1 MYPTFHRLLSWT
13 DPTTNWFVTS
23 NLVGEAWLVSFSSLL
38 DSSFCAC
45 VFHRPFFLLL
55 AMGRPFQG
63 GQGEKF
69 NQRWSTRKP
78 FDRSPFLRGPSV
90 RFWLLLFCALYLT
103 VRKWTRFITRRRDCE
118 KGIFYSWLMSLREVW
133 WVLILRSCVIIHS
146 SFILIGKKKRRCRD
160 R

>member
-13 DPTTNWFVTS
+13 DPTTDWFVTS

-45 VFHRPFFLLL
+45 VSHRPFFLLL

-63 GQGEKF
+63 EQGEKF

-78 FDRSPFLRGPSV
+78 FDRSPFLRSPSV

-103 VRKWTRFITRRRDCE
+103 VRKWTRFITRRRERDFLLLTNE
-118 KGIFYSWLMSLREVW
+118 SSRSLMSADTEIV
-133 WVLILRSCVIIHS
+133 CHHTQ
-146 SFILIGKKKRRCRD
+146 
-160 R
+160 